1 MHIEHHA
8 HALLPDPSA
17 TRSAPADSSRTAASA
32 ARLTCVVPAFNEAE
46 NLCLLLPELATT
58 LDGLGHPWEV
68 IVVDDGSA
76 DSTPEL
82 MTRWIARRGM
92 TYVRLS
98 RNFGKEAALSAGLE
112 AARGDIVVCMD
123 ADMQH
128 PPAMIGAMIDRWRA
142 GVDMVYAQRADRH
155 DETWVKRAGARLF
168 YSLLAKGHRV
178 RIPEHAGDFRL
189 MDRKVV
195 DALLAL
201 PERSR
206 FMKGLYAWVGF
217 AAESL
222 SYTPAPRARGVSHFS
237 FFRLF
242 ALAMDGLTSFTT
254 WPLRMISLAG
264 MALAF
269 LAFAYGVDLVIEY
282 ASFGNQVS
290 GWTTL
295 ITALLFF
302 AGVNMFSLGIVGE
315 YVARIFDEV
324 KGRPLYVVR
333 ARAGQGLDAPVQQS
347 LATALRP
354 TAPAR
359 SPRSSTELR

>member
-1 MHIEHHA
+1 MHIEHRA
-8 HALLPDPSA
+8 QALLPDIRA
-17 TRSAPADSSRTAASA
+17 TYHGAAESPRANADT
-32 ARLTCVVPAFNEAE
+32 ARLTCIVPAYNEAD
-46 NLCLLLPELATT
+46 NLSLLLPTLATT
-58 LDGLGHPWEV
+58 LDIIGLPWEV
-68 IVVDDGSA
+68 IVVDDGSQDA
-76 DSTPEL
+76 TAQV
-82 MTRWIARRGM
+82 MQRWTARRGV
-92 TYVRLS
+92 TWLRLS
-98 RNFGKEAALSAGLE
+98 RNFGKEAAISAGLE
-112 AARGDIVVCMD
+112 AARGDIVVCLD

-128 PPAMIGAMIDRWRA
+128 PPALIAAMVARWRQ
-142 GVDMVYAQRADRH
+142 GIDMVYAQRTDRR
-155 DETWVKRAGARLF
+155 DEAWTKRMGTRLF

-195 DALLAL
+195 DALVAL

-217 AAESL
+217 EAEAL
-222 SYTPAPRARGVSHFS
+222 PYVPAPRARGTSHFS
-237 FFRLF
+237 LVRLV

-264 MALAF
+264 MVLAF
-269 LAFAYGVDLVIEY
+269 LAFGYGVELTIEY
-282 ASFGNQVS
+282 ATFGNQVS

-315 YVARIFDEV
+315 YVGRIFDEV

-333 ARAGQGLDAPVQQS
+333 SRMGAGLE
-347 LATALRP
+347 ATPAAHAAQ
-354 TAPAR
+354 APAHVSGAR
-359 SPRSSTELR
+359 VELH